1 MCILRNGTEDYC
13 SSKAAPPWQITAV
26 DKEAAIYTA
35 LQRFPK
41 HDVQLT
47 QQTHKSDKMHQI
59 VKADQLIMPCKDS
72 TQLFSGLLLSF
83 RSTALF
89 HSFQ

>member
-1 MCILRNGTEDYC
+1 MCILRNGRGDYC

-26 DKEAAIYTA
+26 DNEAAIYTA

-47 QQTHKSDKMHQI
+47 QQTHKSDKMHQT
-59 VKADQLIMPCKDS
+59 VKADQLIMSCKDS
-72 TQLFSGLLLSF
+72 TQLFSGLLARF
-83 RSTALF
+83 KATALF